1 MLCCAVLEY
10 YSRHNETDRS
20 ASAGRVAK
28 KGGGAGGKRMLARP
42 PPLTSSQRASPDL
55 PIDPPARTQIGAL
68 IYAEGKQSAP
78 LQSHGGADLCTSV
91 RSRDHHAGKQKSAI
105 NTWRRTTK
113 DDAFKNGTSLLS
125 KRSVKC
131 ALAQTGEERSACV
144 WRREFSIL
152 EVRLADGHSLT
163 NPTYSRPCF

>member
-1 MLCCAVLEY
+1 MLCCAVSGVLQLAQ
-10 YSRHNETDRS
+10 RS
-20 ASAGRVAK
+20 GPFSVCRSCGK
-28 KGGGAGGKRMLARP
+28 KKEGGGKRMLARP

-91 RSRDHHAGKQKSAI
+91 RSRDHHAGKQKSTI

-131 ALAQTGEERSACV
+131 ALAQRQERKDQLVFGGGNS
-144 WRREFSIL
+144 
-152 EVRLADGHSLT
+152 
-163 NPTYSRPCF
+163 PY